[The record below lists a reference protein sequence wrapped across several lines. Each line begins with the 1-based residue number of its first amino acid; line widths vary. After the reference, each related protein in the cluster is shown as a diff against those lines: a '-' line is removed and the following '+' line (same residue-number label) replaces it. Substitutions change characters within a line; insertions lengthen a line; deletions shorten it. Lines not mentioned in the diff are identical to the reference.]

1 MACVGVCCV
10 DFAQLQFP
18 HFITYIQL
26 PALQYNI
33 ILRTN
38 SNITMLFSSL
48 VQTPYSVNMLIAGH
62 DDEKGPELYFL
73 DYLAALQKVH
83 MFCI

>member
-1 MACVGVCCV
+1 
-10 DFAQLQFP
+10 
-18 HFITYIQL
+18 
-26 PALQYNI
+26 
-33 ILRTN
+33 
-38 SNITMLFSSL
+38 MLFSSL